1 MLLTN
6 TLLLLLSGIGLA
18 RCSAL
23 PPVAVQPD
31 GKLHAFRHGDKV
43 YAQKSDTD
51 LGHGTTIFKG
61 IKYAF
66 HAPPATGD
74 MQNWYIS
81 NSNGTEAPHWK
92 YLPNMKA
99 RPMLDSENEMPAVP
113 ANNDT
118 SLFVPVSTESEGS
131 LAIEKRQR
139 PPAYMNYYNLHSCQD
154 WDAQDNP
161 VTLNRCVWN
170 RALVAWSSSFTP
182 APFDCRYIV
191 NYYNS
196 GCGFQATCGG
206 YITQTFDY
214 AGCFT
219 PPRVFCSTFATCCLS
234 GC

>member
-6 TLLLLLSGIGLA
+6 TLLLFLSSAGLA
-18 RCSAL
+18 YSSAL
-23 PPVAVQPD
+23 VQSQSE
-31 GKLHAFRHGDKV
+31 GKTHAYRHGDKV

-51 LGHGTTIFKG
+51 LGHGTAVFQG
-61 IKYAF
+61 VKYAF

-74 MQNWYIS
+74 MQHWYIS
-81 NSNGTEAPHWK
+81 NSNGTEVPHWK
-92 YLPNMKA
+92 YLPDMKS
-99 RPMLDSENEMPAVP
+99 RPILPSDLPPVP
-113 ANNDT
+113 ANNDS
-118 SLFVPVSTESEGS
+118 SLFVPPPQGDAGDG
-131 LAIEKRQR
+131 LEKRQQA
-139 PPAYMNYYNLHSCQD
+139 PAYMNYYNLAGCQD
-154 WDAQDNP
+154 FDAQDRP

-196 GCGFQATCGG
+196 GCGFEATCGG

-219 PPRVFCSTFATCCLS
+219 PGRIFCSTFATCCLS